1 MKRMNLK
8 LDQYIK
14 DPNLKTLIKGL
25 LHPNPDHRISN
36 FQEIKKS
43 PWLADVD
50 WKKIEEKSYSV
61 PFSPNVYKNY
71 INQQF
76 LDKQEYVEEL
86 NQHF

>member
-25 LHPNPDHRISN
+25 LHPNPDHRITN

-43 PWLADVD
+43 PWLADID
-50 WKKIEEKSYSV
+50 WKKIE
-61 PFSPNVYKNY
+61 
-71 INQQF
+71 
-76 LDKQEYVEEL
+76 
-86 NQHF
+86 